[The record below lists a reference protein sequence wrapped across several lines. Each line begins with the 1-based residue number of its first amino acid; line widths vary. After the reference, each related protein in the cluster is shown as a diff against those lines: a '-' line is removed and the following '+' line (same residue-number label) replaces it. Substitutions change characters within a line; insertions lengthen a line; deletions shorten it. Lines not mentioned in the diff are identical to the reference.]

1 MKYIPY
7 LHLSNAIEKRCPNGY
22 HMNPETG
29 QCEPK
34 GQKGTAQTSQGC
46 QEGFHQHAG
55 YKNCHEIW
63 KPHKPNTLSCN
74 QHRLLGIPCRY
85 KGEVLDENG
94 RPVDKGLPTK
104 AWLKQAK
111 EKKENGEK
119 EKEKESEVEEIKGL
133 PKHPM
138 VNKTRNMAMD
148 VCKRIEGFEDMS
160 NSVNDVFDKFDES
173 DEEYSGANLL
183 KKALNKETIPWFKG
197 INVGKVERDTI
208 NKCIPDFKKVISEY
222 PLGLTIFTKL
232 SDKNYYNDTSGY
244 IMGCYP
250 SSIYDEQ
257 GLVFFGR
264 PLHGT
269 PSESASN
276 REHYEDIV
284 DPTTKNLE
292 KWGFHHQNSNYFDSF
307 SHEYGHLMFR
317 IFGTLKFALSDKL
330 SDVETT
336 ESKKKREDAWREE
349 ATEISD
355 KIKDI
360 FSEYSKDVMIP
371 EHNMTRSDSYRG
383 EFTFLIR
390 GAEREELVTQI
401 KELRKFLK
409 TKGYNLK
416 TSDFYGSC
424 DFMIKC
430 VDSENKAWHTSHAE
444 IPSFA
449 DEYSMDELRKIYRT
463 PRDEGKEI
471 TKHYKDFIEEV
482 ESLYLELYKQE
493 KIIPSEVYSGYGYL
507 GNVDEWGRSSVPNKR
522 VSRDNSHERIAEAFS
537 DVIVRGDKANSMSNL
552 LVSGIQYYIGALLN
566 GNLKSFTEYMR
577 ENYTPET
584 IGERIIKHRY
594 INP

>member
-22 HMNPETG
+22 HKNPKTG

-34 GQKGTAQTSQGC
+34 GQKGTASTSTGC

-63 KPHKPNTLSCN
+63 KPHKAHTLSCN

-94 RPVDKGLPTK
+94 KPVEKGIPTRE
-104 AWLKQAK
+104 WLKQAK
-111 EKKENGEK
+111 EKKEK
-119 EKEKESEVEEIKGL
+119 EKKDEKPKEESIVGL

-160 NSVNDVFDKFDES
+160 NSVNEVFDKFDES

-183 KKALNKETIPWFKG
+183 KKAFNKETIPWFRG
-197 INVGKVERDTI
+197 IDVGKVETDTI

-222 PLGLTIFTKL
+222 PLGLTMFTRL
-232 SDKNYYNDTSGY
+232 SDKDYYEHTSGS
-244 IMGCYP
+244 IMGCYS

-269 PSESASN
+269 PSKSAPN
-276 REHYEDIV
+276 REQYELIV
-284 DPTTKNLE
+284 DPKTKIVE
-292 KWGFHHQNSNYFDSF
+292 KWGFHHQGSNYFDSF

-317 IFGTLKFALSDKL
+317 IFGTLKFALSDNL

-360 FSEYSKDVMIP
+360 FSEYSGDILIP
-371 EHNMTRSDSYRG
+371 KFNMTASDSYRG
-383 EFTFLIR
+383 EFTFTIYSVT
-390 GAEREELVTQI
+390 EEKLTKQI
-401 KELRKFLK
+401 KEFRKFLK

-416 TSDFYGSC
+416 TMDYNGTC
-424 DFMIKC
+424 DFTIKC
-430 VDSENKAWHTSHAE
+430 VDSKNKAWHTSHAE

-449 DEYSMDELRKIYRT
+449 DEYSMNELRKIYRT
-463 PRDEGKEI
+463 PRDDKDNDI
-471 TKHYKDFIEEV
+471 AKHYKDFIEEV

-507 GNVDEWGRSSVPNKR
+507 GNGDEWGLTSVPNKR
-522 VSRDNSHERIAEAFS
+522 LSRDNSHERIAEAFS